1 MGLVTSSSSKVSFP
15 FINNFMNELVVVEG
29 KYCIEK
35 LPRIFCKNRLLHT
48 ISNISLLLP
57 AYYSDSLRWFIN
69 QFFCG
74 NNNFTCNM
82 PKYYLAETERPN
94 LGGFFRRKFIF
105 YFFRANNNTCN
116 MLKYKQKR
124 KWVAILTETE
134 PRWPLATW
142 PKQLQRDHHP
152 KWWRQIQIRKLHV

>member
-57 AYYSDSLRWFIN
+57 AY
-69 QFFCG
+69 
-74 NNNFTCNM
+74 
-82 PKYYLAETERPN
+82 
-94 LGGFFRRKFIF
+94 
-105 YFFRANNNTCN
+105 
-116 MLKYKQKR
+116 
-124 KWVAILTETE
+124 
-134 PRWPLATW
+134 
-142 PKQLQRDHHP
+142 
-152 KWWRQIQIRKLHV
+152 